1 MAAQDIDKLKRLTV
15 VALFSDDQLVE
26 QLVLKGG
33 NALMLAYDLAS
44 RASFDLDF
52 SMEGQFDPSELANIA
67 ERIAFRLQ
75 QTFEPAGYVAF
86 DVRLE
91 AKPENLSADLE
102 DFWGG
107 YSLEFRLIST
117 EQRDKLGGD
126 LHAMR
131 RQAVPP
137 RPGGRA
143 RFEIDISR
151 HEYCVGKQPIEI
163 DDFTVYVYTPPMLV
177 CEKIR
182 AICQQMPKYVKQVRS
197 HAAPRARDFF
207 DIHSTI
213 VSFRMDLLAADNLE
227 LVRKMFH
234 AKRVPLKLLCDV
246 EKERDLHRRDWPAVI
261 DTVDPHV
268 QLRPFEFYFDFVVA
282 RCRELAKALSV

>member
-1 MAAQDIDKLKRLTV
+1 MADQDIDKLKRLTV
-15 VALFSDDQLVE
+15 IALFSDDRLVE

-33 NALMLAYDLAS
+33 NALLLAYDLAS

-52 SMEGQFDPSELANIA
+52 SMEGQFDPSELVNIA
-67 ERIAFRLQ
+67 DRIAFRLQ
-75 QTFEPAGYVAF
+75 QSFEPAGYVVF

-91 AKPENLSADLE
+91 AKPENLSPDLE

-117 EQRDKLGGD
+117 AQRDKLGGD
-126 LHAMR
+126 LDAMR

-151 HEYCVGKQPIEI
+151 HEYCVGKRPIEI
-163 DDFTVYVYTPPMLV
+163 DQFTVYVYTPPMLV

-182 AICQQMPKYVKQVRS
+182 AICQQMPRYVKQVRK
-197 HAAPRARDFF
+197 HPAPRARDFF

-213 VSFRMDLLAADNLE
+213 VRFSMDLLAADNLE
-227 LVRKMFH
+227 LIRKMFH
-234 AKRVPLKLLCDV
+234 AKRVPLELLYDV
-246 EKERDLHRRDWPAVI
+246 EKEHDLHRRDWQAVI

-268 QLRPFEFYFDFVVA
+268 QLRDFEFYFDFVVA
-282 RCRELAKALSV
+282 RCRELANALSL